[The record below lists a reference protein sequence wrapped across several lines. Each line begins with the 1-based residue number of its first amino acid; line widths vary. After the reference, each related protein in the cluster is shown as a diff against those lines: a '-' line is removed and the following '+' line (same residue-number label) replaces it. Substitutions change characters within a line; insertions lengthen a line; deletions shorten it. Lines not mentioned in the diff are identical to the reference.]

1 MNNTQKG
8 THMLPKKLIKINEIM
23 DGIASDRPEWT
34 KTRLPLVESMLD
46 ELHLDWTD
54 RAKIYMDPTCG
65 TGTFILSIVHRLM
78 VGLSVQIP
86 NKQNRIDWIL
96 QNQVHAYDINKFQ
109 IRTLKKMLELLYK
122 DVNLDFTKYNI
133 HVKNIL
139 KNKEIINMKFN
150 MSNLVVVGNP
160 PYNITLASGV
170 QKQSAFIDFVYLFK
184 DCSLLSFVIPGTW
197 IPHQKNSD
205 RLGKFKQYMLHNMSE
220 ITYFEKKD
228 AAKRFDWPE
237 VIGGVCYFQCTQKP
251 SERISFKNKT
261 LGLTFK
267 PSREDVLEI
276 GFLSPSVDPSIL
288 KTILQKTSS
297 FETMANRHHRGILG
311 SAEAHKL
318 PDGPQKI
325 ICSKNRILHKEIPK
339 KSQTDRSYDKV
350 ALRYASGY
358 SVSEDAKF
366 VSSSDNLTNSFMYFD
381 ILEGESYETIL
392 SYMSSKLVQYL
403 RKCIMVNHN
412 NTSLV
417 WKVIPKIDLSK
428 TWSDNEL
435 YELFGLTDE
444 EIASIEKEIK

>member
-1 MNNTQKG
+1 
-8 THMLPKKLIKINEIM
+8 
-23 DGIASDRPEWT
+23 
-34 KTRLPLVESMLD
+34 
-46 ELHLDWTD
+46 
-54 RAKIYMDPTCG
+54 
-65 TGTFILSIVHRLM
+65 
-78 VGLSVQIP
+78 
-86 NKQNRIDWIL
+86 
-96 QNQVHAYDINKFQ
+96 
-109 IRTLKKMLELLYK
+109 
-122 DVNLDFTKYNI
+122 
-133 HVKNIL
+133 
-139 KNKEIINMKFN
+139 MKFDIII
-150 MSNLVVVGNP
+150 GNP
-160 PYNITLASGV
+160 PYSITEDSGKK
-170 QKQSAFIDFVYLFK
+170 KQSAFIDFVYLFK
-184 DCSLLSFVIPGTW
+184 DCSLLSFVIPGNW

-205 RLGKFKQYMLHNMSE
+205 ELGKFKQYMLHNMSE

-228 AAKRFDWPE
+228 AAKRFDWPA

-297 FETMANRHHRGILG
+297 FETMENRHHRGILG
-311 SAEAHKL
+311 SAEAHLL

-403 RKCIMVNHN
+403 RKCIMVDHN

-435 YELFGLTDE
+435 YELFGLTQE
-444 EIASIEKEIK
+444 EIEYIEATVK